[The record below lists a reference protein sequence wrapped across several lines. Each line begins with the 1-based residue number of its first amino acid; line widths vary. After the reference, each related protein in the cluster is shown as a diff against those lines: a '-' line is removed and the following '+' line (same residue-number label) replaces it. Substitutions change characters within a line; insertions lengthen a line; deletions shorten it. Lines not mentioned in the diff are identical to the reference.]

1 MKNLITLSVI
11 IVLCFNVFAQ
21 VDPLKVETYTL
32 NNGLTV
38 YLNVDKNLPMV
49 HGMVVV
55 KGGSKRDPKD
65 ATGIAHYFEHIMF
78 KGTDEIGTVD
88 YDSERLYL
96 DSIAALYDQL
106 AATINEDARLKIQ
119 TEINRISIKAAEYA
133 IPNEVDKILSRM
145 GGEAINAGTGYERIS
160 YYNSF
165 PANQIEKWLEVYSHR
180 FENPVFR
187 LFQSELETVYEEKNL
202 YADNPMDVLFEQVM
216 KEFFKT
222 SPYGQQTILGS
233 TEHLKN
239 PSLTKMAGY
248 FDKYYVANNMA
259 LILAGDFDPDMVKPV
274 IEEKF
279 GKWRKGE
286 EPAELNLAEPP
297 FDGREQVTRRLT
309 PIKIGVLGYRS
320 IPKNHPDEIKLQ
332 VCNHLLNNN
341 ASTGLL
347 DKLREDNDILY
358 AGTIELFFTEVGG
371 NAIFYVPK
379 IIGQSL
385 NAAEKKILA
394 QIEKLKSGD
403 FSDELFNGIKTEMKK
418 NNERMLE
425 DMRWRTYAIADV
437 FVYDDTWENL
447 LKTSRE
453 IDAITKEEV
462 VQVAN
467 KYFSENYLAFHSKM
481 GLRKK
486 DKIEKPPFK
495 PVPSSNGEM
504 MSEYAKNIEAMPT
517 VEMKPR
523 FIDFEKDVVSVNIA
537 EGIKGYVTNNP
548 VNEIF
553 SIKLIYGKGDYAD
566 PMVNQAASA
575 FEFARP
581 KDVSLEEF
589 RKKLQLL
596 GCDFYAYNDLSSLTI
611 NITGLEDNLEKT
623 LKLINQLL
631 QEITVD
637 EHQLKKLVEDF
648 KMEHKFEGKDL
659 MTSNDVL
666 KQYMLYGD
674 ESKYIARYG
683 VKEIKKL
690 TPSALTNKLNEVLN
704 YEYEVHYC
712 GLKTADEFRKIF
724 TGTFDT
730 SGDRIKSKG
739 FIELERKKYNQN
751 TIYFVNNKKARQSHI
766 NVFIEGAV
774 NDEPGRVQMDGFNDY
789 LDGNMSSIIFQEI
802 REFRSLAY
810 GTYGRYSPSFYLD
823 KPGYFT
829 GWLST
834 QADKTAEA
842 VEVFTSILKDMPE
855 KPERIDDIR
864 KNLTVSI
871 NANQPSFRNKSAIV
885 SNWQK
890 QGYNKDPRE
899 IKFDDYQEIEFDDIL
914 AFYDSNV
921 KGKPWALTITG
932 DKREIDMAALEKY
945 GKVVELK
952 IDDIITK

>member
-1 MKNLITLSVI
+1 MKKYITLSLI

-145 GGEAINAGTGYERIS
+145 GGEAINAGTGYEFIS

-286 EPAELNLAEPP
+286 EPSELNLAEPP

-394 QIEKLKSGD
+394 QIDKLKSGD

-553 SIKLIYGKGDYAD
+553 SIKLVYGKGDYAD

-637 EHQLKKLVEDF
+637 EHQLKKLVE
-648 KMEHKFEGKDL
+648 
-659 MTSNDVL
+659 
-666 KQYMLYGD
+666 
-674 ESKYIARYG
+674 
-683 VKEIKKL
+683 
-690 TPSALTNKLNEVLN
+690 
-704 YEYEVHYC
+704 
-712 GLKTADEFRKIF
+712 
-724 TGTFDT
+724 
-730 SGDRIKSKG
+730 
-739 FIELERKKYNQN
+739 
-751 TIYFVNNKKARQSHI
+751 
-766 NVFIEGAV
+766 
-774 NDEPGRVQMDGFNDY
+774 
-789 LDGNMSSIIFQEI
+789 
-802 REFRSLAY
+802 
-810 GTYGRYSPSFYLD
+810 
-823 KPGYFT
+823 
-829 GWLST
+829 
-834 QADKTAEA
+834 
-842 VEVFTSILKDMPE
+842 
-855 KPERIDDIR
+855 
-864 KNLTVSI
+864 
-871 NANQPSFRNKSAIV
+871 
-885 SNWQK
+885 
-890 QGYNKDPRE
+890 
-899 IKFDDYQEIEFDDIL
+899 
-914 AFYDSNV
+914 
-921 KGKPWALTITG
+921 
-932 DKREIDMAALEKY
+932 
-945 GKVVELK
+945 
-952 IDDIITK
+952 